1 MRRGLMFDSLSYMSK
16 TFRAWDVD
24 QAWLL
29 PASLHQFVPPGHLA
43 HFVRDTVREA
53 LDLSAITGVYKAEQ
67 GQPPYHPGMLVA
79 LLLYGY
85 SRGIYSSRQLA
96 RACEERVDMMAV
108 TGLNRPDFRT
118 ISDFRKRHLA
128 ALQQLFVQV
137 LRLCQAAGLVKLGH
151 VAVDGTKLR
160 ANASKH
166 KAMSYKHMV
175 SQEPKL
181 AAEVASWL
189 DQAEAADATEDAQH
203 GAARR
208 GDETPAWMADK
219 QRRLERIRAAKAQ
232 LEAEA
237 KAGPGNT
244 DPDGPGPSSGM
255 QERGARK
262 DGPADTPPDKAQ
274 RNFTDG
280 DSRIM
285 PSQGGFIAGYNG
297 QIAVDAAHQII
308 VAQRLGTNPADFA
321 ALVPLV
327 DQARANLGRKL
338 REVSGDTGFATEAN
352 LEAMDD
358 RRVRAYLSPGRIRH
372 GDIDPTAGRVLKRR
386 PRMQAMAE
394 TIRRAGRRS
403 RYRLRKQVV
412 EPVFGH
418 IKQARGFRQF
428 LLRGL
433 TNVRGEWAMVCTVH
447 NLLKLH
453 KAAP

>member
-1 MRRGLMFDSLSYMSK
+1 MSK
-16 TFRAWDVD
+16 SFRVWDVD

-29 PASLHQFVPPGHLA
+29 PPSIHEFVRPGHLA

-53 LDLSAITGVYKAEQ
+53 LDLSAITGVYTAEQ

-96 RACEERVDMMAV
+96 RACEERLDVMAV

-128 ALQQLFVQV
+128 ALAGLFVEV
-137 LRLCQAAGLVKLGH
+137 LRLCQAAGLVRLGH

-166 KAMSYKHMV
+166 KAMSYGRM
-175 SQEPKL
+175 QQEEPKL
-181 AAEVASWL
+181 AAEVKAWM
-189 DQAEAADATEDAQH
+189 DRAQAADDADDAEH
-203 GAARR
+203 GADRR
-208 GDETPAWMADK
+208 GDEMPDWMANK

-237 KAGPGNT
+237 KTQPGAG

-255 QERGARK
+255 QQRGHRK
-262 DGPADTPPDKAQ
+262 QTEPAAPPDAAPPDPTPPDKAQ
-274 RNFTDG
+274 RNFTDP

-285 PSQGGFIAGYNG
+285 PSGGGFIAGYNG
-297 QIAVDAAHQII
+297 QIAVEAEHQII
-308 VAQRLGTNPADFA
+308 TAQRVSTNPADFD
-321 ALVPLV
+321 ALQPLV
-327 DQARANLGRKL
+327 DATIDALGKAPS
-338 REVSGDTGFATEAN
+338 EVSGDTGFASEAN
-352 LEAMDD
+352 LHAMDA
-358 RRVRAYLSPGRIRH
+358 RGVRPYLCPGRLRH
-372 GDIDPTAGRVLKRR
+372 GSTDPEARRVLKRT
-386 PRMQAMAE
+386 PRMQKMAD

-412 EPVFGH
+412 EPVFGQ
-418 IKQARGFRQF
+418 IKHARGFRQF

-433 TNVRGEWAMVCTVH
+433 DKVRGEWAMVCTAH
-447 NLLKLH
+447 NLTKLH
-453 KAAP
+453 QATA